1 MARLLTLDDLQKH
14 IERARGNLALERES
28 LLALSPLPDD
38 FCRDAYGFSY
48 MRAERVGM
56 DAISERLEEVSW
68 LPMQLDPHAEIL
80 PESKQTI
87 KKWLS
92 SSWQK
97 QPSSENFGN
106 DFIHALTRVA
116 LSSGW
121 ENPEFQAAVT
131 RVGELFHDLSC
142 LIGLIYYGIWMT
154 ENGFGGVAITDPYD
168 LARTTKELA
177 ALSLSPEIMDY
188 LYQRQKLLAE
198 GRPKDKKKGPF
209 LHLVADNATQADSPP
224 NV

>member
-14 IERARGNLALERES
+14 IERARRDLSLERES
-28 LLALSPLPDD
+28 LLSLSPLPEN
-38 FCRDAYGFSY
+38 FSRDAYGFSY
-48 MRAERVGM
+48 MRAERIGM

-68 LPMQLDPHAEIL
+68 LPMQIDPNAEIL

-92 SSWQK
+92 SSSQI
-97 QPSSENFGN
+97 QPSSEIFGN
-106 DFIHALTRVA
+106 DFIHALARVA

-121 ENPEFQAAVT
+121 ESAEFHKAVD
-131 RVGELFHDLSC
+131 RVGALFHDLSC

-154 ENGFGGVAITDPYD
+154 ENGFGGVAITNPYD
-168 LARTTKELA
+168 LEQTTKEIA
-177 ALSLSPEIMDY
+177 ALSHSPEIMDY

-198 GRPKDKKKGPF
+198 GQPQNKKKNPC
-209 LHLVADNATQADSPP
+209 LHLVPDESGPSDSPP
-224 NV
+224 GA